1 MNVNVVFSRI
11 APQFNLSQD
20 LVGER
25 VAHDE
30 RRMSVGTSQVDK
42 SAFSQDDD
50 VSAVVQGISVNL

>member
-50 VSAVVQGISVNL
+50 VSAVV